1 MFELYVMRHSKSSW
15 SNLNL
20 KDFDR
25 PLNKRG
31 KKNAKLVCELF
42 VTKKV
47 NFDYVLVSSSKRT
60 KKTLQILLKKLKK
73 PKKIFSSKKLYLTD
87 EKKIIEY
94 IKKVPKTYNS
104 ILLINHEPVITNL
117 VRELI
122 KNHNGN
128 LFKLLN
134 YKFSTSAFAKIN
146 FKIKDWS
153 EVLNKGVLK
162 EFVRPKDIQVSKE

>member
-31 KKNAKLVCELF
+31 KKNAKLVRELF

-87 EKKIIEY
+87 EKKIIEF

-104 ILLINHEPVITNL
+104 ILLT
-117 VRELI
+117 
-122 KNHNGN
+122 
-128 LFKLLN
+128 
-134 YKFSTSAFAKIN
+134 
-146 FKIKDWS
+146 
-153 EVLNKGVLK
+153 
-162 EFVRPKDIQVSKE
+162 

>member
-87 EKKIIEY
+87 EKKIIE
-94 IKKVPKTYNS
+94 
-104 ILLINHEPVITNL
+104 
-117 VRELI
+117 LI
-122 KNHNGN
+122 KNRC
-128 LFKLLN
+128 L
-134 YKFSTSAFAKIN
+134 KFFFAT
-146 FKIKDWS
+146 
-153 EVLNKGVLK
+153 
-162 EFVRPKDIQVSKE
+162 